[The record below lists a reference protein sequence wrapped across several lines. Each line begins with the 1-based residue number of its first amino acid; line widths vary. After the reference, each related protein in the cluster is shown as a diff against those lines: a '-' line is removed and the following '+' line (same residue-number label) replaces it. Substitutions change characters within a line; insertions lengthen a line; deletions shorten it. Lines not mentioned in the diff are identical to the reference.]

1 MVFLPA
7 RVPFLDD
14 ILMRKP
20 DILKNVSA
28 SWLSLFINI
37 LVGIFLSPFILHRLG
52 NLAYGAW
59 VLAFSVTGYYG
70 LFDLG
75 IRSSI
80 IRYVSTHSATGNMD
94 AMNRLVNTSLAAYS
108 AIGALTMAV
117 TLVVS
122 YRVGSLFRIPAD
134 FVVTAKWL
142 FLMVGAAV
150 ALGFPVGMFSGVLEG
165 LNRFY
170 VANLT
175 NVVSTLLRAV
185 LIVLALNHGSGLLPV
200 ALITVSLPLIAAGVR
215 VAIVLRLLPL
225 RFGWTYVERGAM
237 REIARYSGVSL
248 IIMIAYKLRFKTD
261 EIVISTFLSVSAVT
275 FFSNADRLVDYT
287 GEVVSSLAQIFLPM
301 SGQSDAKGDQNQLR
315 QIFIVGNRA
324 CALVVFP
331 ISATLII
338 LGKSIITAW
347 VGARYVT
354 ACYPVML
361 TLLLPSTVFLAQSA
375 SPRILY
381 GMARHRILAWIT
393 SLEGIANLILS
404 VVLIRH
410 YGIIGD
416 ALGTAIPL
424 SCTALYFYPR
434 HLCRLLSVPL
444 GTFLRQAY
452 SLPFLLTAPTVVS
465 LLLMR
470 RWFFAHNYLQVGAQI
485 LIGLAPY
492 GIGLAWAA
500 RTKRIWNGAD
510 FSPTRE
516 TDEVGLALVEI
527 SQKDQ

>member
-1 MVFLPA
+1 MA
-7 RVPFLDD
+7 
-14 ILMRKP
+14 MRKL

-28 SWLSLFINI
+28 SWLSLGVNI

-52 NLAYGAW
+52 DLAYGAW

-80 IRYVSTHSATGNMD
+80 IRYVSTYTATDDMEALNK
-94 AMNRLVNTSLAAYS
+94 LVNTGLAVYS
-108 AIGALTMAV
+108 GIGALTVVV
-117 TLVVS
+117 TLLVS
-122 YRVGSLFRIPAD
+122 HYVDSLFRIPAD
-134 FVVTAKWL
+134 FAPTAKWL
-142 FLMVGAAV
+142 FLMVGSSV
-150 ALGFPVGMFSGVLEG
+150 ALGFPAGMFSGILEG
-165 LNRFY
+165 MSRFY
-170 VANLT
+170 ITNLT

-185 LIVLALNHGSGLLPV
+185 LIIIALTHGYGLLTV
-200 ALITVSLPLIAAGVR
+200 AFITVTLPLLAAGFRAAFVFH
-215 VAIVLRLLPL
+215 LLPL
-225 RFGWTYVERGAM
+225 RFSWSYVDRSAM

-248 IIMIAYKLRFKTD
+248 IIMVAYKLRFKTD

-301 SGQSDAKGDQNQLR
+301 SGQSDAKGDRNQLR
-315 QIFIVGNRA
+315 RIFIMGNRA

-338 LGKSIITAW
+338 LGKSVITAW
-347 VGARYVT
+347 VGSRYVT

-361 TLLLPSTVFLAQSA
+361 TLLIPSTVFLAQSA

-393 SLEGIANLILS
+393 SIEGIANLILS
-404 VVLIRH
+404 IVLIRR
-410 YGIIGD
+410 YGILGD

-424 SCTALYFYPR
+424 TCTALYFYPR

-444 GTFLRQAY
+444 GTFLHRSY
-452 SLPFLLTAPTVVS
+452 TLPLLLTAPTVVS

-470 RWFFAHNYLQVGAQI
+470 RWFFAQNYLQVGLQI
-485 LIGLAPY
+485 LLGLTPY
-492 GIGLAWAA
+492 AIGLAWAA
-500 RTKRIWNGAD
+500 ATKRIWQGGE
-510 FSPTRE
+510 FSTPQKM
-516 TDEVGLALVEI
+516 DEVGLALMETY
-527 SQKDQ
+527 QKEL